1 MYEERRQAEDAC
13 PHGGAK
19 EKRKYV
25 VVVHFS
31 VKHLRNA
38 RRRLAL
44 RRRFSAGRRINIIP
58 HLPAHTT
65 KLLLSALV
73 WT

>member
-13 PHGGAK
+13 PYGGAK

-31 VKHLRNA
+31 VKASSMHVEGS
-38 RRRLAL
+38 L
-44 RRRFSAGRRINIIP
+44 RRCLA
-58 HLPAHTT
+58 PAEGLT
-65 KLLLSALV
+65 
-73 WT
+73 